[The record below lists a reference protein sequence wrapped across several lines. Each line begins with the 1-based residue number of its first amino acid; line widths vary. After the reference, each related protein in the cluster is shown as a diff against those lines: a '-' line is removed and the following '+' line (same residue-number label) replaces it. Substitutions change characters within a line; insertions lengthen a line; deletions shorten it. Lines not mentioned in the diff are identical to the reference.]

1 MMREITQ
8 HLIKR
13 TSVFVAL
20 VLLTCAGVVAAS
32 GQERGADANARP
44 APHKPRGGRGGDDSL
59 RLLRILSLTPEQR
72 AQIKAIRRETEPE
85 VRLFGGRLREARR
98 ALDEAIYS
106 DNLEES
112 IVEERAR
119 EVGSAL
125 AAAVR
130 LRALTELK
138 IRRVLTP
145 EQLATFRE
153 LQNRARTRQR
163 PDRRSPGANFF
174 GDAPGRFGK
183 RVPHGASSRRQF

>member
-1 MMREITQ
+1 MREITQ
-8 HLIKR
+8 HLIKG

-20 VLLTCAGVVAAS
+20 VLLTCAGTVAAS
-32 GQERGADANARP
+32 GQESGADANAQL
-44 APHKPRGGRGGDDSL
+44 APHERRGGRGGDDSL

-106 DNLEES
+106 DSPMES
-112 IVEERAR
+112 VIEERAR
-119 EVGSAL
+119 EVGVAL
-125 AAAVR
+125 AAVVR

-145 EQLATFRE
+145 GQLATFRE

-163 PDRRSPGANFF
+163 LDRRLPGDNFF
-174 GDAPGRFGK
+174 W
-183 RVPHGASSRRQF
+183 

>member
-1 MMREITQ
+1 MRKITQ
-8 HLIKR
+8 HLIKG

-32 GQERGADANARP
+32 GQERGADANAQP
-44 APHKPRGGRGGDDSL
+44 APDERRGGRGGDDSL

-72 AQIKAIRRETEPE
+72 AQIKAIRHETEPE
-85 VRLFGGRLREARR
+85 VRLSGGRLREARR

-106 DNLEES
+106 ES
-112 IVEERAR
+112 PVESVIEERVR
-119 EVGSAL
+119 EVGAAL
-125 AAAVR
+125 AAVVH

-163 PDRRSPGANFF
+163 PDRRSPGGNFF
-174 GDAPGRFGK
+174 GDALGRFGK
-183 RVPHGASSRRQF
+183 RVPRGASYRQQF